1 MEQRKNDVELILMVL
16 EDIFE
21 ISNIRRKSRERD
33 MVLSRQLAMKVM
45 REFLYMNLKAIGN
58 IFDFD
63 HTTVIHNVARIN
75 NLLATHDELAD
86 RRWDQV
92 INDHRLRHII
102 HDSDQRIC
110 ILIPNHVDRDQFMAH
125 IRIKY
130 PDCELD

>member
-125 IRIKY
+125 IRTKY